1 MSVEA
6 KLAELGLSLP
16 VAAVPIATYA
26 PWVRTGSLLYISGQ
40 LSKNADGTVM
50 MGHLGDTMMTEQG
63 VRAAKTCALGVLAQ
77 ISAALDGDW
86 SRLKQVVKLTGF
98 VSSHASFRGH
108 PVVVN
113 GASDLIVEVLGDA
126 GRHARSAVGVASLPL
141 GAAVEVDA
149 IVEVA

>member
-6 KLAELGLSLP
+6 RLTELGLYLP
-16 VAAVPIATYA
+16 VAAAPVANYL
-26 PWVRTGSLLYISGQ
+26 PWVRSGSLLHISGQ

-50 MGHLGDTMMTEQG
+50 TGHLGDTMMTEQG
-63 VRAAKTCALGVLAQ
+63 ARAAKTCALAVLAQ

-86 SRLKQVVKLTGF
+86 SKLKQVVKLSGY
-98 VSSHASFRGH
+98 VSSTALFREH
-108 PVVVN
+108 PAVIN
-113 GASDLIVEVLGDA
+113 GASDLMVAVLGDA

-141 GAAVEVDA
+141 GAAVEIDA